1 MASKKP
7 KPKKLGKKP
16 SRSASV
22 ETKENWLKR
31 RDAILSQNKKSIRD
45 WESKHKRS
53 KELDKK
59 IYG

>member
-7 KPKKLGKKP
+7 TKKKLGKRP
-16 SRSASV
+16 PRNASI
-22 ETKENWLKR
+22 EQKENWLKR
-31 RDAILSQNKKSIRD
+31 RDSIENEYKKAIRD

>member
-1 MASKKP
+1 MAAKKP
-7 KPKKLGKKP
+7 KKKKLGKKP
-16 SRSASV
+16 ARNASV

-31 RDAILSQNKKSIRD
+31 RDQIEADHKKAIRD
-45 WESKHKRS
+45 WESKHKKS